1 MSEHLEKVT
10 WTIKAWKD
18 YTDWQDS
25 DRKILIKINQII
37 QDIIRNG
44 NDGIGQAEPLKYELS
59 GFWSRRIDK
68 QNRLVYRINLDKTVE
83 IVSCANHYDK
93 K

>member
-1 MSEHLEKVT
+1 MSEHLEKIT

-18 YTDWQDS
+18 YINWQET
-25 DRKILIKINQII
+25 DRKILSKINQII

-44 NDGIGQAEPLKYELS
+44 NDGIGQAEPLRYDFS

-68 QNRLVYRINLDKTVE
+68 ENRIVYRIKLDNTVE
-83 IVSCANHYDK
+83 IVSCATHYEK
-93 K
+93 